1 VVVAAIPIEFAALNP
16 GLNPGDVIYEMN
28 SSKIRTLGELR
39 DALSGIKPGSPVALL
54 VEHDGTLGYVAF
66 SLE

>member
-1 VVVAAIPIEFAALNP
+1 MVVAAIPIEFAALNP
-16 GLNPGDVIYEMN
+16 GLNPGDIIYEMN
-28 SSKIRTLGELR
+28 ANKIRTLGELR
-39 DALSGIKPGSPVALL
+39 DALSGLKPGNPVALL

>member
-1 VVVAAIPIEFAALNP
+1 
-16 GLNPGDVIYEMN
+16 MN
-28 SSKIRTLGELR
+28 TNKIRTLGELR
-39 DALSGIKPGSPVALL
+39 DALAGLKPGNPVALL